1 MVSANVL
8 IKAVGL
14 TKKFG
19 DFTAVDSIDF
29 EVYEGECVGFLGPNG
44 AGKTTTVRM
53 IYCFSP
59 LTAGSLRVAGLDVT
73 TQARRIK
80 SIVGV
85 SPQEDN
91 LDPDFTVIKNLQV
104 YARYFDIPKSEA
116 TSRALKLLKFFQLEE
131 KRDASIAELS
141 GGMKRRL
148 IIARALLNEPKILLL
163 DEPTTGLDPQGRHI
177 VWDKIRSLR
186 KQGITVILTT
196 HYMDEAAAL
205 CDRVLIMENGKI
217 IENGA
222 PQQLIRKYVG
232 QDVLEVEYDEAL
244 VATLKSELP
253 DVEVEVW
260 GEQVRVFTKQPH
272 GVFERVA
279 KKFPDKTLTIR
290 NANLEDV
297 FLKLTGRKL
306 DEER

>member
-1 MVSANVL
+1 MVSPNFL
-8 IKAVGL
+8 IKASGL

-19 DFTAVDSIDF
+19 DFTAVDSINF

-53 IYCFSP
+53 LYCFSP
-59 LTAGSLRVAGLDVT
+59 LTAGNLTVAGFDVT
-73 TQARRIK
+73 TQARQVK
-80 SIVGV
+80 GIVGV

-104 YARYFDIPKSEA
+104 YARYFDITKNEA
-116 TSRALKLLKFFQLEE
+116 NMRASKLLKFFNLED
-131 KRDASIAELS
+131 KRDAPINELS

-148 IIARALLNEPKILLL
+148 IIARALINEPKILLL

-177 VWDKIRSLR
+177 VWDKIRILR
-186 KQGITVILTT
+186 KQGVTIILTT
-196 HYMDEAAAL
+196 HYMDEATAL

-217 IENGA
+217 IEKGT
-222 PQQLIRKYVG
+222 PQALIRKHVG
-232 QDVLEVEYDEAL
+232 QAVLEVEYDEP
-244 VATLKSELP
+244 VVSTLKVELP
-253 DVEVEVW
+253 DSEIEVL
-260 GEQVRVFTKQPH
+260 GEQVRVFLKQPH

-279 KKFPDKTLTIR
+279 KKFPSKTLTIR
-290 NANLEDV
+290 SANLEDV

-306 DEER
+306 E